1 MPLVGFVL
9 GVVFAWVAA
18 DELARGPGRAAASRS
33 LVVVALFGLL
43 VYAPS
48 ASVLL
53 AFGPD
58 WSFAYLVNSQRIPTL
73 ATSAL
78 VLVDAASV
86 PLGFALGAHL
96 AAERRLGTLVRLAA
110 LPALLG
116 VLSPAAALPRLVVE
130 ATYTQ
135 FHGDFG
141 ARSVAGSPLGFALLW
156 TVAVLAGAIGW
167 TVRCLRRFGA
177 PARRD

>member
-1 MPLVGFVL
+1 M
-9 GVVFAWVAA
+9 GVAFAWVAA
-18 DELARGPGRAAASRS
+18 DELARGPGRVSGSRS
-33 LVVVALFGLL
+33 LIVVALFGLL
-43 VYAPS
+43 AYAP
-48 ASVLL
+48 ACTVVL

-58 WSFAYLVNSQRIPTL
+58 WSLAYLINSQRVPNL
-73 ATSAL
+73 VTSAL

-86 PLGFALGAHL
+86 PVGFTLGARF
-96 AAERRLGTLVRLAA
+96 AAERRLGSLVRLAA

-116 VLSPAAALPRLVVE
+116 VLGPAAALPRLVVE

-156 TVAVLAGAIGW
+156 TAAVLGGAIGW
-167 TVRCLRRFGA
+167 TVRCLRRLG
-177 PARRD
+177 PSVR